1 MTPKVLG
8 ILNVT
13 PDSFSDGGLFRSVDD
28 ARMRVMEMVR
38 QGADA
43 IDIGGESTRPGS
55 FEISVEEEL
64 ERVIPVLEAISC
76 EIEVPLSIDTRRAEV
91 VREALSHGVSIV
103 NDTSALQDDSEL
115 CHVIAQHQLTV
126 ILMHRKGTPESMQRG
141 PGYIDVLAE
150 IHSFLEER
158 IEFAIA
164 AGIARD
170 RIVVDP
176 GLGFGKRVA
185 DNYEIARGIE
195 FLRSLSVPLLLGASR
210 KSFTGVFDDSPPEQ
224 RLPASLA
231 FVARARES
239 AVEWVRVHDVAET
252 VTFLR
257 AMAAIDDPLL
267 VGEGSS

>member
-158 IEFAIA
+158 IEFALGSGSA
-164 AGIARD
+164 SALQTTTRL
-170 RIVVDP
+170 P
-176 GLGFGKRVA
+176 GASSF
-185 DNYEIARGIE
+185 
-195 FLRSLSVPLLLGASR
+195 SVPFRFHCCWEPRGSR
-210 KSFTGVFDDSPPEQ
+210 S
-224 RLPASLA
+224 
-231 FVARARES
+231 REYLTIRHQSS
-239 AVEWVRVHDVAET
+239 ACP
-252 VTFLR
+252 LR
-257 AMAAIDDPLL
+257 WHL
-267 VGEGSS
+267 